1 MLVETVTPAL
11 LGLASI
17 LYLVLAVHLLRT
29 SPQSLIGLFIILFGL
44 ILAGPVFFYGTDD
57 ALRYGIGRV
66 LTFIGTGFLPVVF
79 YLLYREYTE
88 GDYNP
93 YFVAALCVVP
103 GITLIM
109 AMTNPWH
116 GLIWASYMTDSG
128 IRFTHVNEHLWFRA
142 VFAPYSYGLFA
153 YTWVALA
160 SRLGAIA
167 VAHRNKLALLLAA
180 SALPYAISSLNTLV
194 GVGPIDFPFTA
205 SSIAVML
212 PVYWW
217 IALSLRITEFSPLG
231 YRSVFNHVRDPI
243 FVLDRDLRITSAN
256 SAACELLGLRERD
269 LVGNILWE
277 TFPEARELL
286 ANTSLDLT
294 QTLKLTDDT
303 VYEVSA
309 APLLDRRGNEQG
321 TVVVCRD
328 VTQRRRTLGQLADNE
343 QLIRTLIET
352 SSNGILRFARDGAQ
366 ASDVFHCIFANP
378 AAAAYLGDD
387 GDALLSRRLDELTM
401 LQPERL
407 LTHFDDKDRRNSQ
420 LSFEFANENEEGRQT
435 WLRITAEPI
444 GADFSITIVDIT
456 KRKADEDR
464 MLQQALRDP
473 LTGVLNRRGF
483 ESQAQDRLRDCRS
496 GAVVYLDLNG
506 FKQVNDQFGHQAGDA
521 LLKAFGHRLGYCLRP
536 EDVLGRL
543 GGDEFAIVL
552 PDIDIDDAM
561 HVAERLVSTGTEAYI
576 IKGEEIRCSVS
587 VGLALIPEHGEE
599 LWHLVSV
606 ADQSMYANKSK
617 AANDGDSDTGVM
629 HG

>member
-1 MLVETVTPAL
+1 MLLEAVIPAL
-11 LGLASI
+11 LGFASI
-17 LYLVLAVHLLRT
+17 LYLGLAVHLLRT
-29 SPQSLIGLFIILFGL
+29 SPQGLIGLFIILFGL
-44 ILAGPVFFYGTDD
+44 IVAGPVFFYGTDD
-57 ALRYGIGRV
+57 AVRYGIGRV
-66 LTFIGTGFLPVVF
+66 LTFVGTGFLPVVF

-88 GDYNP
+88 DSFNP

-103 GITLIM
+103 GVTVIM
-109 AMTNPWH
+109 ALSNAWH
-116 GLIWASYMTDSG
+116 GLVWASYMTETG

-167 VAHRNKLALLLAA
+167 AAHRGKLMLLLAC
-180 SALPYAISSLNTLV
+180 SALPYAISFMNTLV
-194 GVGPIDFPFTA
+194 GIGPIDFPFTA
-205 SSIAVML
+205 SAIAAML

-217 IALSLRITEFSPLG
+217 VALRLRITEFSPLG

-243 FVLDRDLRITSAN
+243 FVLDRELRITSAN
-256 SAACELLGLRERD
+256 TAACEMLGVRERQ
-269 LVGNILWE
+269 LVGHLLWE
-277 TFPEARELL
+277 NFPEARDLL
-286 ANTSLDLT
+286 AKTNMDLT
-294 QTLKLTDDT
+294 QTLKLTDDQ

-309 APLLDRRGNEQG
+309 APLLNRRGNEHG

-328 VTQRRRTLGQLADNE
+328 VTQRRRTLGQLAENE

-352 SSNGILRFARDGAQ
+352 SSNGILRFAQDDERGAEY
-366 ASDVFHCIFANP
+366 FRCIFANP
-378 AAAAYLGDD
+378 AAATYLAGD
-387 GDALLSRRLDELTM
+387 GDGLVGRRLDELTV

-407 LTHFDDKDRRNSQ
+407 IKHFDDKQRRNSQ
-420 LSFEFANENEEGRQT
+420 LSFEFASESDEGLQT

-444 GADFSITIVDIT
+444 GTDFSITIVDIT

-483 ESQAQDRLRDCRS
+483 EAQAQERLRDCHS
-496 GAVVYLDLNG
+496 GAVVYLDLNS

-552 PDIDIDDAM
+552 PDIDVEDAR
-561 HVAERLVSTGTEAYI
+561 HVAERLVATGTEAYI
-576 IKGEEIRCSVS
+576 IKGEEIHCSVS

-617 AANDGDSDTGVM
+617 AANDGDEDTGVM